1 MYRNQRRVSTSGSLI
16 SFIVL
21 VNALVLERGLVS
33 HTSFYWLLLITVPLL
48 LYFLLQ
54 RASQGSM

>member
-1 MYRNQRRVSTSGSLI
+1 MYRNQRKVSTSGMLI

-21 VNALVLERGLVS
+21 VNAIVLERGVVS

-54 RASQGSM
+54 RVSQDSL